1 MKMFK
6 TYGCAGVAAVLA
18 LFSSAGWSAG
28 PGSPQGA
35 ISPAPAFSIQQ
46 LNQAPEDDWLTNGG
60 SLRNQRYSPLKEI
73 NSSNVHQLKGVWLT
87 HLDGSGVAN
96 KYSAEAQ
103 PLEYNGVIY
112 VPTGAD
118 DVFAVSVETGKILWR
133 YQAHLEQTIS
143 TICCGWLSRGVA
155 LGDGKV
161 YIGQLNGKLVALDQ
175 RTGKKVW
182 STQAVE
188 WKKGYSLTAA
198 PLYVDGKVIIGSAG
212 GEYGI
217 RGRVM
222 AFDAK
227 SGKEVWRFYTI
238 PGPGEPGHDT
248 WPKTGDAWLHG
259 GAPVWQTPS
268 VDPELGLIYFS
279 TGNAGPDYNGS
290 EREGDNL
297 YASSIVALDLKTGKY
312 RWHFQL
318 VHHDIWDYD
327 APSPTV
333 LFDVTIDGKPVKG
346 IGEAAKTGWL
356 YLLDRTNGKPIYPIP
371 ETPVPQNANQKTSPT
386 QPIPSLAPFAT
397 HVPTPEQV
405 ARVKAVAGVDKA
417 IVSERI
423 FTPFWKDLVVV
434 APGAA
439 GGTNWPPSSYDPV
452 NNLFF
457 VCGQDS
463 VAGVTSD
470 TEDAPKRG
478 ANGAAGLAMGSTGA
492 LGNGFQRGLLCGL
505 QRRDGQGRLG
515 KALSH
520 LLLLRLGD
528 YRGQPGVCRC
538 QLRRVASLRG
548 HHRQGTLEVPDRRG
562 RQQHGRGVPAQGQ
575 AICGVL
581 RGRQRAGS
589 HRTRRQPLAVRAG
602 RHAGRS
608 GRRQG
613 RTRLAPC
620 GRKGARTHARH
631 ATAWQPRRGGQGLRA
646 KLRGL
651 SRRARPGRQRWPQPD
666 HHPLRQAA
674 RHRARARHQ
683 RRQGHAPV
691 QERTE
696 RTRHCQ
702 RVVVCDQGHHPRQM
716 SVH

>member
-73 NSSNVHQLKGVWLT
+73 NLSNVHQLKGVWLT

-333 LFDVTIDGKPVKG
+333 LFDATIDGKPVKG

-492 LGNGFQRGLLCGL
+492 LGNGFHSAGYFVAFNVVTGKVAWEKRYPTSCYSGSVTTAGNLVFVGANSGEL
-505 QRRDGQGRLG
+505 QAYEATTG
-515 KALSH
+515 KELWKFQTGAGANNTATVFQHKGKQYVAFYAGGNALAATAH
-520 LLLLRLGD
+520 GD
-528 YRGQPGVCRC
+528 N
-538 QLRRVASLRG
+538 LWLFALD
-548 HHRQGTLEVPDRRG
+548 GTLGEVAAGKGGHALLHAGEKAPAPSPVTQLPG
-562 RQQHGRGVPAQGQ
+562 NPAAGAKVFAQNCAVCHGAQG
-575 AICGVL
+575 L
-581 RGRQRAGS
+581 
-589 HRTRRQPLAVRAG
+589 
-602 RHAGRS
+602 
-608 GRRQG
+608 
-613 RTRLAPC
+613 
-620 GRKGARTHARH
+620 
-631 ATAWQPRRGGQGLRA
+631 GGNGGPNLTTIPSA
-646 KLRGL
+646 KLPATVREHVTNGGKVMPPFRSEL
-651 SRRARPGRQRWPQPD
+651 SAQDIANVSSYVIKDITHGK
-666 HHPLRQAA
+666 
-674 RHRARARHQ
+674 
-683 RRQGHAPV
+683 
-691 QERTE
+691 
-696 RTRHCQ
+696 
-702 RVVVCDQGHHPRQM
+702 
-716 SVH
+716 